1 MKKRNVDSINDFLS
15 SVEQE
20 PYLVC
25 ISGEGT
31 KQGEGGT
38 HGALLTHGVLVT
50 HGTNVANPATIV
62 LAHMRPLVVHM
73 GPF

>member
-1 MKKRNVDSINDFLS
+1 MHSWVDHIMKKRVVDSINDFLS

-38 HGALLTHGVLVT
+38 HGALLTHGVLGA
-50 HGTNVANPATIV
+50 HGTNVAN
-62 LAHMRPLVVHM
+62 LRPWWWHT
-73 GPF
+73 